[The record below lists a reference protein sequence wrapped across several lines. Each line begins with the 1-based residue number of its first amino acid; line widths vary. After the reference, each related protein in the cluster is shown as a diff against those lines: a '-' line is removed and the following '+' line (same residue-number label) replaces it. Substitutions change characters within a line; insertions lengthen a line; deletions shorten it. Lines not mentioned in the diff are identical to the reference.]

1 MEPLTQ
7 MGLFK
12 QLGKQL
18 SNQLSLPFFDLWSSE
33 DNRALTSSQQQD
45 SAGARKPQDE
55 NRPTAYPESFK
66 TKPNKQQAPTPTT
79 LTKPDPARPNV
90 RKVIGHEQQ
99 LIEFHLRRGKRRT
112 IGFLIDDR
120 GVTVSAPKWVGLAEI
135 DGAVLEKSQWISRK
149 LVEWRKHQS
158 RRLAEQ
164 PTWADGGSVK
174 YLGVA
179 LTLRIRPDITGIVH
193 QDSELL
199 VGLPSQVEAT
209 RIQDTV
215 QAWLQTRARALFAQR
230 LERLAMLTGKAPKRW
245 ALSSARTR
253 WGSCTSEGT
262 IRLNWRLMHFPLDVI
277 DYVIA
282 HELAHLS
289 EMNHSHKFW
298 DKVAQIVPDYEL
310 AKSKLTGVTDDM

>member
-1 MEPLTQ
+1 

-12 QLGKQL
+12 QLSKQL
-18 SNQLSLPFFDLWSSE
+18 NNQLSLPFFDLWS
-33 DNRALTSSQQQD
+33 A
-45 SAGARKPQDE
+45 
-55 NRPTAYPESFK
+55 ESNSNAASNK
-66 TKPNKQQAPTPTT
+66 TQETIA
-79 LTKPDPARPNV
+79 KPDHQGSVTHNAKPAKHKGDTSQLLDAITPNITKSDPTRPNI
-90 RKVIGHEQQ
+90 RQLIGHEQQ

-120 GVTVSAPKWVGLAEI
+120 GVTVSAPKWVGLTEI
-135 DGAVLEKSQWISRK
+135 DAAVLEKSQWISRK

-164 PTWADGGSVK
+164 PNWADGGSVK
-174 YLGVA
+174 YLGTL

-193 QDSELL
+193 LDSELL

-215 QAWLQTRARALFAQR
+215 QAWLQTKARALFAQR

-298 DKVAQIVPDYEL
+298 DKVAEIVPDYKS

>member
-1 MEPLTQ
+1 

-18 SNQLSLPFFDLWSSE
+18 SNQLNNQLSLPFLDLWSAEANKVASLSGPQATTLAP
-33 DNRALTSSQQQD
+33 NLQSLNPPSTS
-45 SAGARKPQDE
+45 
-55 NRPTAYPESFK
+55 PTNSK
-66 TKPNKQQAPTPTT
+66 TGSNKQPDAASTT
-79 LTKPDPARPNV
+79 LTKGDPTRHNV

-120 GVTVSAPKWVGLAEI
+120 GVTVSAPKWVGLTEI
-135 DGAVLEKSQWISRK
+135 DAAVLEKSQWISRK

-164 PTWADGGSVK
+164 PTWAEGGSVK
-174 YLGVA
+174 YLGLP

-199 VGLPSQVEAT
+199 VGLPTQVEAT

-215 QAWLQTRARALFAQR
+215 QAWLQTKARALFAQR

-289 EMNHSHKFW
+289 EMNHSPKFW
-298 DKVAQIVPDYEL
+298 DKVAQIVPDYES

>member
-1 MEPLTQ
+1 

-18 SNQLSLPFFDLWSSE
+18 SSQLSLPFFDLWSAE
-33 DNRALTSSQQQD
+33 AANGSSS
-45 SAGARKPQDE
+45 SAPQVSTFAP
-55 NRPTAYPESFK
+55 NPQGLNPPSINPANFK
-66 TKPNKQQAPTPTT
+66 AGSNKQPDAVTTT
-79 LTKPDPARPNV
+79 LTTADPTKPDPTRPNI

-120 GVTVSAPKWVGLAEI
+120 GVTVSAPKWVGLTEI
-135 DGAVLEKSQWISRK
+135 DAAVLEKSQWISRK

-164 PTWADGGSVK
+164 PRWADGGSVK
-174 YLGVA
+174 YLGSP
-179 LTLRIRPDITGIVH
+179 LTLRIRPDVTGIVH

-199 VGLPSQVEAT
+199 VGLPTQVEAR

-215 QAWLQTRARALFAQR
+215 QAWLQTKARALFAQR

-289 EMNHSHKFW
+289 EMNHSPKFW
-298 DKVAQIVPDYEL
+298 DKVAQIVPDYES

>member
-1 MEPLTQ
+1 

-18 SNQLSLPFFDLWSSE
+18 SNQLSLPFFDLWSAE
-33 DNRALTSSQQQD
+33 ANNGASSSAPQD
-45 SAGARKPQDE
+45 SVFAPNPQSL
-55 NRPTAYPESFK
+55 NSPSTNQANFK
-66 TKPNKQQAPTPTT
+66 VGSNKQSDAVTATP
-79 LTKPDPARPNV
+79 TKPDPTRPNI

-120 GVTVSAPKWVGLAEI
+120 GVTVSAPKWVGLTEI
-135 DGAVLEKSQWISRK
+135 DAAVLEKSQWISRK

-174 YLGVA
+174 YLGLP
-179 LTLRIRPDITGIVH
+179 LTLRIRPVITGIVH
-193 QDSELL
+193 QDSELF
-199 VGLPSQVEAT
+199 VGLPTQVEAR

-215 QAWLQTRARALFAQR
+215 QAWLQTKARALFAQR

-289 EMNHSHKFW
+289 EMNHSPKFW
-298 DKVAQIVPDYEL
+298 DKVAQYVPDYES

>member
-1 MEPLTQ
+1 

-18 SNQLSLPFFDLWSSE
+18 SSQLSLPFFDLWSAE
-33 DNRALTSSQQQD
+33 VANGSSSSAPQD
-45 SAGARKPQDE
+45 STIAPNPPGLNPPSLNPTNFKAGSNKPPD
-55 NRPTAYPESFK
+55 AV
-66 TKPNKQQAPTPTT
+66 TT
-79 LTKPDPARPNV
+79 TFTKPDPAKPDPTRPNI

-99 LIEFHLRRGKRRT
+99 PIEFHLRRGKRRT

-120 GVTVSAPKWVGLAEI
+120 GVTVSAPKWVGLTEI
-135 DGAVLEKSQWISRK
+135 DAAVLEKSQWISRK
-149 LVEWRKHQS
+149 LIEWRKHQS

-164 PTWADGGSVK
+164 PSWADGGSVK
-174 YLGVA
+174 YLGLP

-199 VGLPSQVEAT
+199 VGLPTQVEAT

-215 QAWLQTRARALFAQR
+215 QAWLQTKARALFAQR

-289 EMNHSHKFW
+289 EMNHSPKFW
-298 DKVAQIVPDYEL
+298 DKVAQIVPDYES